1 MISDGIIPS
10 NEGRGYVLRRIL
22 RRAAR
27 HGKLIGVKDMFLSDL
42 AKVVIRESGDAY
54 PELREKQQYILK
66 VIQVEEERF
75 NETIDQGLIILKGYI
90 DDIKKSKGRILDGES
105 AFRLYDTYGFPL
117 DLTREILEEEGLGVD
132 EAAFN
137 AEMKANRERARAAR
151 EETNYMCED
160 DPVYGL

>member
-27 HGKLIGVKDMFLSDL
+27 HGKLIASGMPLSDL

-54 PELREKQQYILK
+54 PEQGKQQYILK

-75 NETIDQGLIILKGYI
+75 NETID
-90 DDIKKSKGRILDGES
+90 
-105 AFRLYDTYGFPL
+105 
-117 DLTREILEEEGLGVD
+117 
-132 EAAFN
+132 
-137 AEMKANRERARAAR
+137 RA
-151 EETNYMCED
+151 
-160 DPVYGL
+160 